1 VLVELLIVVTF
12 AKPLM
17 IAAPELP
24 VDWIIN
30 PLNLVGPAN
39 NIALLDELAHMTGFT
54 SDFIFFSL

>member
-1 VLVELLIVVTF
+1 
-12 AKPLM
+12 M